1 MMNSSS
7 LFKAGLCTG
16 LAAALSLGAVILS
29 DAGPWPMALAGAA
42 AALGLVALVFLR
54 RTAVVI
60 DSVAERCREVDR
72 GDLENR
78 LVHIAE
84 GGATGDLMHAYNDM
98 IDRIE
103 AYIRES
109 TASME
114 YVSRNEYFRLITE
127 TGMVGT
133 FLHASQTINA
143 ATQAIGQKIHDF
155 QGVVDQFD
163 ANMNSTVE
171 CVSSASTELQA
182 SARTMG
188 STASST
194 SEQAGAVA
202 ATAEQTSTNVQTVA
216 AAAEQL
222 AATISEVSSQIAK
235 ANQISN
241 DATNE
246 AREATAMI
254 AHLSDRSVKIGE
266 VITLITDIAEQTNLL
281 ALNATIEAA
290 RAGDAGKGFAVVASE
305 VKNLANQT
313 AKATD
318 EIGAQVA
325 DVQRSTGDA
334 VKAIDGIAQTV
345 GVIQQTSNALAAA
358 IEEQSAAT
366 QEIARNVD
374 EVSSGTAAV
383 TSNISSVS
391 TGAIETG
398 NAATEVLSAA
408 DELAEQSVALDQNV
422 KEFLVELRAVI

>member
-16 LAAALSLGAVILS
+16 LAAALTLGAVVLS
-29 DAGPWPMALAGAA
+29 NTGPWPMVLAGAA
-42 AALGLVALVFLR
+42 AALALVALLFLR
-54 RTAVVI
+54 RTAVAI
-60 DSVAERCREVDR
+60 GSVAERCREVDR
-72 GDLENR
+72 GNLENR
-78 LVHIAE
+78 LIHIAE
-84 GGATGDLMHAYNDM
+84 GGVTGDLMHAYNDM
-98 IDRIE
+98 IDRVE

-109 TASME
+109 TASMA

-143 ATQAIGQKIHDF
+143 ATRSIGQKIAEF
-155 QGVVDQFD
+155 QDVVDQFD
-163 ANMNSTVE
+163 SNMNSTVE
-171 CVSSASTELQA
+171 YVSSASTELQA

-222 AATISEVSSQIAK
+222 ATTISEVSNQITK
-235 ANQISN
+235 ANQISI

-246 AREATAMI
+246 ARAATAMI

-266 VITLITDIAEQTNLL
+266 VITMITDIAEQTNLL

-305 VKNLANQT
+305 VKSLANQT

-318 EIGAQVA
+318 EIGTQVA
-325 DVQRSTGDA
+325 DVQRSTVDA
-334 VKAIDGIAQTV
+334 VKAIEGIAQTV
-345 GVIQQTSNALAAA
+345 GVIQETSNALAAA

-366 QEIARNVD
+366 QEIARNVE

-391 TGAIETG
+391 TGAVETG
-398 NAATEVLSAA
+398 NAAEDVLSAA

-422 KEFLVELRAVI
+422 KGFLVELRAVI

>member
-235 ANQISN
+235 ANQISI

>member
-16 LAAALSLGAVILS
+16 LAAALSLGAVVLS
-29 DAGPWPMALAGAA
+29 NAGPWPMVLAGGAA
-42 AALGLVALVFLR
+42 IIGLVALVFLR
-54 RTAVVI
+54 RTAI
-60 DSVAERCREVDR
+60 AIGSVAERCREVDR
-72 GDLENR
+72 GNLENR
-78 LVHIAE
+78 LIHIGE
-84 GGATGDLMHAYNDM
+84 GGVTGDLMHAYNDM

-114 YVSRNEYFRLITE
+114 YVSRSKYFRLITE

-133 FLHASQTINA
+133 FLHASRTINA
-143 ATQAIGQKIHDF
+143 ATRAIGQKITDF
-155 QGVVDQFD
+155 QDVVDQFD

-171 CVSSASTELQA
+171 HVSSASTELQA

-188 STASST
+188 ATASTT
-194 SEQAGAVA
+194 SEQAGTVA

-216 AAAEQL
+216 AAADQL
-222 AATISEVSSQIAK
+222 AATISEVSGQIAK
-235 ANQISN
+235 ANQISV
-241 DATNE
+241 DATKE

-266 VITLITDIAEQTNLL
+266 VVTLITDIAEQTNLL

-313 AKATD
+313 AKATE
-318 EIGAQVA
+318 EIGTQVA
-325 DVQRSTGDA
+325 DVQRSTGEA

-345 GVIQQTSNALAAA
+345 GVIQETSNALAAA

-366 QEIARNVD
+366 QEITRNVD
-374 EVSSGTAAV
+374 EVSTGTAAV

-391 TGAIETG
+391 TGAVETG
-398 NAATEVLSAA
+398 HAAEEVLSAA
-408 DELAEQSVALDQNV
+408 DELAEQSVALDHNV